1 MNNLIQTKRLQ
12 RYRMALMR
20 LKNMGLKKTFSH
32 SLSEETGVSPE
43 LIRKDFSKYGIK
55 GKRRGGYD
63 IDHLIEELKLL
74 FGREKEQNV
83 ILVGL
88 GNIGSALIKYEG
100 YRQSNMNMV
109 AAFDIDPLKRTRRY
123 SVPVYSLEN
132 LREIIEAFDVSIAIL
147 AVPEFSAQETA
158 QYLVDNGI
166 NGILNFAPVLLK
178 LPGHVLVNNVNIMIE
193 LERLMYHTGVRPG
206 SMYRRSG

>member
-1 MNNLIQTKRLQ
+1 
-12 RYRMALMR
+12 
-20 LKNMGLKKTFSH
+20 
-32 SLSEETGVSPE
+32 
-43 LIRKDFSKYGIK
+43 
-55 GKRRGGYD
+55 
-63 IDHLIEELKLL
+63 
-74 FGREKEQNV
+74 V

-158 QYLVDNGI
+158 QYLVENGI
-166 NGILNFAPVLLK
+166 NG
-178 LPGHVLVNNVNIMIE
+178 NIEFCSRIAE
-193 LERLMYHTGVRPG
+193 IAGTCPC
-206 SMYRRSG
+206 

>member
-1 MNNLIQTKRLQ
+1 
-12 RYRMALMR
+12 MALLR
-20 LKNMGLKKTFSH
+20 LKNMGLKKTFSY